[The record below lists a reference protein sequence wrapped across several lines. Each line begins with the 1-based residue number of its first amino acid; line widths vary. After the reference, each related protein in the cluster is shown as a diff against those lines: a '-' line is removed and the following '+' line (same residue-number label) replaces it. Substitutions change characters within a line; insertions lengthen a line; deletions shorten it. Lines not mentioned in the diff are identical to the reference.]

1 MYLYNNTKTN
11 LHTVALNLTS
21 LLLPVCLKFIA
32 WHEYFNSSS
41 FCTEYIVR
49 IDEFIEVLVDT
60 WYLSL
65 ECIVLENVPLLINH
79 KICVS
84 LVRGKIRQTIIALSS
99 MMTGSRTDIV
109 TTGGLKSTKQYQQH
123 L

>member
-41 FCTEYIVR
+41 CCTEYIVR
-49 IDEFIEVLVDT
+49 IDEFIEVLIDT

-84 LVRGKIRQTIIALSS
+84 LVRGKILQTIVALSS

-109 TTGGLKSTKQYQQH
+109 TTGGLKSTKQY
-123 L
+123 